1 MEQKKKREKT
11 PAETRIILS
20 FLSGG
25 KENTRTHAHTRSG
38 RDSGCAIQILIMS

>member
-25 KENTRTHAHTRSG
+25 KENTHTHAHTHAVGETVDALSKY
-38 RDSGCAIQILIMS
+38 